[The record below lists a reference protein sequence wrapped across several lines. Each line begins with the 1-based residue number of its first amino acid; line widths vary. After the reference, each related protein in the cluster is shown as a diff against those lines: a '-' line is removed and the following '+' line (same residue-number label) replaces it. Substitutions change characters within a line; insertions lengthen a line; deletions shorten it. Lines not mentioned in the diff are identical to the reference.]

1 MALLENRL
9 TKTVTEYFLNHY
21 SLRERQKVQIVTK
34 ELNAQYQQFVWHLF
48 PNAVIIFDRFHVIQ
62 LVSRALIKPG

>member
-34 ELNAQYQQFVWHLF
+34 ELNAQYQQFV
-48 PNAVIIFDRFHVIQ
+48 
-62 LVSRALIKPG
+62 